1 MKALIASMFLVLA
14 ASSAF
19 AAAHEPEFCKMG
31 FVTEDEN
38 FTQKNF
44 DIVQIDIVH
53 AKTVSAQELA
63 LVNDYLIYNQMTA
76 KALSLV
82 EIQNLFGPQGEES
95 HNELYLEYRTSKV
108 SGDKH
113 VEVYSYPGD
122 NAVGT
127 VYNPLTGK
135 VMGYD
140 GDGSY
145 SYFVHGQETYCSS
158 GQ

>member
-1 MKALIASMFLVLA
+1 MKALIASVFLVLA

-19 AAAHEPEFCKMG
+19 AVVHEPEFCKMG
-31 FVTEDEN
+31 FITTDQN
-38 FTQKNF
+38 FAQKNF
-44 DIVQIDIVH
+44 DIVRIDVVQ
-53 AKTVSAQELA
+53 AKSITAQELA
-63 LVNDYLIYNQMTA
+63 LVNDYLIYNQMTS
-76 KALSLV
+76 KALSLA
-82 EIQNLFGPQGEES
+82 EIQDLFGPQGQES

-108 SGDKH
+108 SGEKH

-127 VYNPLTGK
+127 VYNPISGK
-135 VMGYD
+135 VMGYN

-145 SYFVHGQETYCSS
+145 SYFVHGKETYCSS